1 MYSVSAFFCL
11 KKRIIIK
18 QIKFEFVQ
26 NDCLKKEH
34 SGDIKWGENYSQTR
48 VPDDEYEYDNESLKI
63 RGIIKI
69 IKKNI
74 SIYFEVDLVLFVKEL
89 KLYME
94 LSL

>member
-1 MYSVSAFFCL
+1 MYSVSAFVCL

-34 SGDIKWGENYSQTR
+34 IGDIKWGENYSQSR

-63 RGIIKI
+63 QGIIKI
-69 IKKNI
+69 KKETFQFI
-74 SIYFEVDLVLFVKEL
+74 L
-89 KLYME
+89 K
-94 LSL
+94 